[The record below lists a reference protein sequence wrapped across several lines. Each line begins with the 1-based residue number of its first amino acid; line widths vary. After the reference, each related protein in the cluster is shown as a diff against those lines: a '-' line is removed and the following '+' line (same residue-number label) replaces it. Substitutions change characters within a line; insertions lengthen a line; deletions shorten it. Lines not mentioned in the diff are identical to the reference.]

1 LTVSAARACAHRG
14 RNFVDLGANSIEP
27 RHVTFV
33 AANGDAGARDVPMA
47 AAMTRAIGAVV
58 ET

>member
-1 LTVSAARACAHRG
+1 MSAARACAHRG